1 MIEFLL
7 NNEPVSIEESD
18 TGISVQQFLRQQKQ
32 LTGTKEGCA
41 AGDCG
46 ACTIVL
52 GEMTADESGL
62 QYRTVN
68 SCITLLANLHG
79 KQVITVE
86 HLSDGKQLHPVQ
98 QALVDHHGS
107 QCGFCTPG
115 IIMSMFSLYH
125 SDAEPTRETVN
136 KSLSGNLCRCT
147 GYRPIIDATTEVCE
161 RRQPD
166 AFTQKQQQTLSQLK
180 DIQAKHTEVF
190 ANGVHLP
197 ETREAMAGLLAA
209 YPDARLVGGSTD
221 LALESTQQL
230 KSLPELIST
239 QRMKDCKQ
247 ITVTDKQ
254 VSVGAALPLSDI
266 DPVLVA
272 HFPALHELIERFAS
286 LPIRNQ
292 ATLGGNV
299 ANASP
304 IGDMPPVLLA
314 LNATIEADDGH
325 ETRLL
330 PASTFFTGYRQT
342 QLRKGEWIKA
352 IHFPRLQANT
362 QLRAYKVSKRHEDD
376 ISAVC
381 AVFAVTLENG
391 MVAAINSGFGGV
403 AATPVSCD
411 ALAEQLIGQPWQ
423 ADATRQLGKRILT
436 SAFNPIDDVRASA
449 AYRNQVLGN
458 LWQRFW
464 FETQSAL
471 LVTTRVPHYA

>member
-7 NNEPVSIEESD
+7 NNEPVSLEECD

-52 GEMTADESGL
+52 GEMTADESCL

-166 AFTQKQQQTLSQLK
+166 AFSQKQQQTLSQLK
-180 DIQAKHTEVF
+180 DIHAKHTEVF

-209 YPDARLVGGSTD
+209 HPYIFLNFGFCFKT
-221 LALESTQQL
+221 
-230 KSLPELIST
+230 IS
-239 QRMKDCKQ
+239 
-247 ITVTDKQ
+247 
-254 VSVGAALPLSDI
+254 
-266 DPVLVA
+266 
-272 HFPALHELIERFAS
+272 
-286 LPIRNQ
+286 
-292 ATLGGNV
+292 
-299 ANASP
+299 
-304 IGDMPPVLLA
+304 
-314 LNATIEADDGH
+314 
-325 ETRLL
+325 
-330 PASTFFTGYRQT
+330 
-342 QLRKGEWIKA
+342 
-352 IHFPRLQANT
+352 
-362 QLRAYKVSKRHEDD
+362 
-376 ISAVC
+376 
-381 AVFAVTLENG
+381 
-391 MVAAINSGFGGV
+391 
-403 AATPVSCD
+403 
-411 ALAEQLIGQPWQ
+411 
-423 ADATRQLGKRILT
+423 
-436 SAFNPIDDVRASA
+436 
-449 AYRNQVLGN
+449 
-458 LWQRFW
+458 
-464 FETQSAL
+464 
-471 LVTTRVPHYA
+471 